1 MNIKQEKDTYGSKL
15 RNLLS
20 PFYNVVVLTQM
31 DNEEKILK
39 FLFSNKDV
47 LLESYKKILDLTYSE
62 DLDKTEYKEY
72 YYELES

>member
-39 FLFSNKDV
+39 FLSSNKDV
-47 LLESYKKILDLTYSE
+47 LLESYKKILDLSYSE
-62 DLDKTEYKEY
+62 DLDKTEYKQ
-72 YYELES
+72 

>member
-31 DNEEKILK
+31 DNEEKILN

-47 LLESYKKILDLTYSE
+47 LLESYKKILDLSYSE
-62 DLDKTEYKEY
+62 DLDKIEYKEC
-72 YYELES
+72 

>member
-20 PFYNVVVLTQM
+20 PFYNMVTLAQIN
-31 DNEEKILK
+31 NEEKILN
-39 FLFSNKDV
+39 FLNSNKDI
-47 LLESYKKILDLTYSE
+47 LLETYKKILDLSYNE

-72 YYELES
+72 

>member
-20 PFYNVVVLTQM
+20 PFYNIVVLTQM
-31 DNEEKILK
+31 DNEEKILN

-47 LLESYKKILDLTYSE
+47 LLESYKKMLDLSYSE
-62 DLDKTEYKEY
+62 DLDKIEYKEY
-72 YYELES
+72 

>member
-20 PFYNVVVLTQM
+20 PFYNVVVLTQIN
-31 DNEEKILK
+31 NEEKILN
-39 FLFSNKDV
+39 FLISNKDV
-47 LLESYKKILDLTYSE
+47 LLESYKKILDLSYNK

-72 YYELES
+72 

>member
-20 PFYNVVVLTQM
+20 PFYNVVVLTQI
-31 DNEEKILK
+31 DNEEKILN

-47 LLESYKKILDLTYSE
+47 LLESYKKILDLSYRE
-62 DLDKTEYKEY
+62 DLDKIEYKEY
-72 YYELES
+72 